1 MSWMKILGENM
12 MKNIKSVIQPT
23 STSVATTKTTAA
35 IKTTSAAIKKQQKD
49 EVLQILLSCNANT
62 TTILEMLRRLQLY
75 DFTFSLRET
84 ARVLHVSK
92 ERVRQIQGDALIKI
106 RHAIGC
112 QY

>member
-1 MSWMKILGENM
+1 MNRVKILGENM
-12 MKNIKSVIQPT
+12 IKNIKSVIQST
-23 STSVATTKTTAA
+23 STSVATTKTTA
-35 IKTTSAAIKKQQKD
+35 AAIKKQQKD

-62 TTILEMLRRLQLY
+62 TTILEMLRHLQLY

-92 ERVRQIQGDALIKI
+92 ERVRQIEGDALIKI
-106 RHAIGC
+106 RHAFGC